1 MRQKWIDRIVMM
13 LLYAL
18 VANSF
23 FVLRWMPLV
32 ITLAVCVF
40 ALIHIAP
47 GFAVKDV
54 HRLRLRICLHG
65 AECLAIFSGAALVS
79 ILWHLY
85 LAKEML
91 PDNWLDWL
99 WSALLAFVVL
109 MLLFWNGILCV
120 YFTSVQLGI
129 RTRVFG
135 IVCGL
140 IPVAQLIAL
149 GKIMAVCFREVR
161 EETEKDILNASRAK
175 DRVCATKYPILLVH
189 GVCFRDFKHLNY
201 WGRIPKELEKNG
213 ATIYYGE
220 HQSARP
226 VVCSA
231 EELTARI
238 RQITDGPGAQKVNII
253 AHSKGGLDCR
263 WAMRDPDIAARVA
276 SLTTVNTPHRGCE
289 YADYLLNRIDP
300 QAQRKVA
307 DTYNKAAR
315 FAGDTDPD
323 FLAAMRDLTASACEE
338 RNRQMPQPEGVYC
351 QSVGSVLKKA
361 IHGKFPLIFT
371 YQLVKEFDG
380 PNDGL
385 VGWESFQWGESYQL
399 LEPEGRRGISH
410 GDVIDMNRE
419 NIPGFDVREFYVQLV
434 AKLKE
439 KGF

>member
-1 MRQKWIDRIVMM
+1 MRQRWIDRIIMM

-65 AECLAIFSGAALVS
+65 AECLTVFLGSALIS
-79 ILWHLY
+79 IGWHIY
-85 LAKEML
+85 LAVQL
-91 PDNWLDWL
+91 FPLNWLDWL

-109 MLLFWNGILCV
+109 MLLFWNGIISV
-120 YFTSVQLGI
+120 YLTSVQLGI
-129 RTRVFG
+129 RIRVIG
-135 IVCGL
+135 IVCGM

-226 VVCSA
+226 VRYSA
-231 EELTARI
+231 AELANRI
-238 RQITDGPGAQKVNII
+238 RYITDTLGAEKVNII

-263 WAMRDPDIAARVA
+263 WAMRDPQIAARVA

-289 YADYLLNRIDP
+289 YADYLLHKIDP
-300 QAQRKVA
+300 QVQMKVA
-307 DTYNKAAR
+307 NAYNKAAKL
-315 FAGDTDPD
+315 AGDTSPD
-323 FLAAMRDLTASACEE
+323 FMAAMQDLTATACSRRDPE
-338 RNRQMPQPEGVYC
+338 MPQPEGVYC
-351 QSVGSVLKKA
+351 QSVGSVLHKA
-361 IHGKFPLIFT
+361 AWGQFPLKYT
-371 YQLVKEFDG
+371 YRLVKEFDG

-385 VGWESFQWGESYQL
+385 VGQDSFPWGQEHQL
-399 LEPEGRRGISH
+399 LLPKGRYGISH
-410 GDVIDMNRE
+410 GDIIDMNRE
-419 NIPGFDVREFYVQLV
+419 NLPGFDVREFYVQLV